1 MAKGKRAESRC
12 RYLVRDVAG
21 QKGWNVKH
29 PQKGGD
35 FLEEQEIEDFLP
47 ECGLDGTKPDF
58 IVCKKSI
65 PIAVVEAKNDIKK
78 IDNAISE
85 AMEYADSI
93 NKKGKYE
100 IRIAIGVAGEEDHGY
115 LFKSFFWNNKKWTP
129 LTSKGYELT
138 SFPSVFEVEGA
149 LVTNNGTTEVSI
161 PQISDYIN
169 TAIELSSILRSAK
182 IEPSLRPKVLGAVIT
197 ALYWGEIDL
206 DEGKELES
214 INDLVSAAIK
224 SAGHFDENKKEQL
237 IETLKLTVGD
247 YNRLSNKISKIVFLL
262 KKLNIKSILQT
273 DTDFLGLLYE
283 SFIRYGYDNN
293 SLGIVFTPRHITK
306 YCAELIDVTAK
317 DKVIDIACGSGGFLV
332 ASFDRMIKTSKK
344 LGIPSEV
351 VRESLYGFDTNPTV
365 WSLAAL
371 NMFFRGDGKSHIEN
385 VSCFEE
391 NSKESVKNK
400 FTKALLNP
408 PFSQNEE
415 PEREFISLAM
425 ESLQTMGLMAVVVKS
440 SIFADDDNALWRSEF
455 LKKHSVLGMIGLPGE
470 LFYPTAV
477 DTTIMIAQAHRP
489 QIKSDKI
496 FMAKIWNDGYKKL
509 KGKRVEVEGSQLS
522 EVLGVF
528 KKFMKNKRGKSE
540 LVTIVPASLIMK
552 TGAEFSP
559 EQYLPQPELSE
570 EDHKLFVENITKSIL
585 TTSVCIQDIADE
597 VLTNFPIND
606 DRLPVLPYGQSANIE
621 KFFTV
626 SSGKSRGEGNYLAGT
641 CPYISSGDPQN
652 SIVRLINDVDGEVFE
667 TGAITVTCFG
677 QAYVQPWR
685 FMARGNGG
693 SAVRV
698 LIPKYQMT
706 YYEMAWFAAQINMQ
720 RWRFF
725 YGRMAIQR
733 RLKQLILTAPPK
745 KIKDGE
751 NSIAEKINKL
761 SATFSSIMK
770 ESWQNHRTSS
780 NS

>member
-115 LFKSFFWNNKKWTP
+115 LFKSFFWNNKKWTL

-770 ESWQNHRTSS
+770 ES
-780 NS
+780 